1 MATWKKVI
9 VSGSSA
15 ELANVKN
22 TGIAQHTAVIGGGQA
37 GNQTGVA
44 LNDGQLLIGATGAAP
59 TAASLTSATA
69 TESGSIRIDKSANT
83 IKLRVDENT
92 LSVFNLSGST
102 ADYPSAG
109 QTVKIAADGKHFTFD
124 DASTVLSAGLG
135 VTITNNKISSSIANP
150 GSAVSNPGQSFGTAG
165 STQFTG
171 SLKGDVVGNVT
182 GDLTGTATNAT
193 NVTTTTD
200 DTDVEAFITFGPA
213 AAATQ
218 GLVTNAN
225 IKANLV
231 DSGITAT
238 SFTGSLKGDV
248 DGNAATATSAT
259 TATTANG
266 LASNATGT
274 NLVLSGDLTVNGTTT
289 EVRTE
294 NLNVRDKLIT
304 LSSGS
309 STAINDVV
317 SFSSG
322 LVFAGA
328 RIGAYAGS
336 RDAETNNSGS
346 ALFVDGATQR
356 LTVTTDGIGSTD
368 TSLDATGTRRAH
380 IPLVFTGSAVAHAA
394 GQQIGNFKVDAAGEF
409 YVYTA

>member
-109 QTVKIAADGKHFTFD
+109 QTVKVAADGKHFTFD
-124 DASTVLSAGLG
+124 DASSLLSAGLG
-135 VTITNNKISSSIANP
+135 ITITDNKISSSIANA
-150 GSAVSNPGQSFGTAG
+150 GNVVGNPGQSFGTAG
-165 STQFTG
+165 STEFTG

-193 NVTTTTD
+193 NVTTTSD

-248 DGNAATATSAT
+248 VGNVTGDLTGTATSA
-259 TATTANG
+259 NG
-266 LASNATGT
+266 LSTNATGT

-294 NLNVRDKLIT
+294 NLNVKDKLIT

-317 SFSSG
+317 TFSSG

-336 RDAETNNSGS
+336 KDAETDNSGS

-380 IPLVFTGSAVAHAA
+380 IPLVFTGSAVSHNA
-394 GQQIGNFKVDAAGEF
+394 GKQIGNFKVDAAGEF

>member
-22 TGIAQHTAVIGGGQA
+22 TGIAQHAAVIGGGQA

-109 QTVKIAADGKHFTFD
+109 QTVKVAADGKHFTFD

-135 VTITNNKISSSIANP
+135 ITISNNKISSSIANA
-150 GSAVSNPGQSFGTAG
+150 GDVVGNPGQSFGTAG
-165 STQFTG
+165 STEFTG
-171 SLKGDVVGNVT
+171 SLSGNAST
-182 GDLTGTATNAT
+182 ATTATNAT
-193 NVTTTTD
+193 NVTTTAND
-200 DTDVEAFITFGPA
+200 VDTEAFITFGPA

-266 LASNATGT
+266 LATNATGT

-317 SFSSG
+317 AFSSG

-368 TSLDATGTRRAH
+368 TSLNATGARRAH
-380 IPLVFTGSAVAHAA
+380 IPLVFTGSAVSHAA